1 MPPTCGL
8 AHQLRIQLVA
18 ISLAG
23 SLQVG
28 RDRGAIVNV
37 PLSFVQSADHTPE
50 APLRDALTRA
60 MSGGAANQSG
70 QGPSLRSTAFMADC
84 TDSFQKN
91 FRIRRPGR
99 PCIIYILLN
108 QRFPHLRRCADMVPC
123 LSSLIR
129 GGEVTIVLEACHRF
143 ENPCRRGR
151 I

>member
-1 MPPTCGL
+1 MPPPVG
-8 AHQLRIQLVA
+8 LRISSASKLVA